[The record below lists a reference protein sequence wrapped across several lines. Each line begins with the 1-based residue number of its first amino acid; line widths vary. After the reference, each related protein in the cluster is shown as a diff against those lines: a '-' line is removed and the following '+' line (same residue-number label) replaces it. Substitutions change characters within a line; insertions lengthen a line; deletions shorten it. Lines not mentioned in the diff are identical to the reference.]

1 MGTTAYLEV
10 ELPAV
15 LQGEAVGAD
24 HLIVLPY
31 VFGGFWFVLQVVYI
45 HETEVSKWLELI
57 VCSLSGSSGL
67 FLSEW
72 NLVLMPSATPW
83 HEPKHDK

>member
-45 HETEVSKWLELI
+45 HETEVSK
-57 VCSLSGSSGL
+57 
-67 FLSEW
+67 
-72 NLVLMPSATPW
+72 
-83 HEPKHDK
+83 